1 MNKVLKRGTLAV
13 SVGACGHFN
22 PKRLCCC
29 SSACGL
35 LYILTLHPPLFSLY
49 LALYRLVPSRTPARI
64 SFLVPTEFPS
74 VARFCLPLSTP
85 SPFIITFSFKVLC
98 GEEGRPSRR
107 RQYPDECA
115 LYGCSDLAQGHLQGM
130 LTSFVFG
137 FDSDLIMRALLRL
150 VCDEQP
156 AWLLLPLQSMLS
168 RLTIE
173 HGQVL
178 FYILVPLAV
187 STALAMNGPCLLPS
201 PPPSH

>member
-1 MNKVLKRGTLAV
+1 
-13 SVGACGHFN
+13 
-22 PKRLCCC
+22 
-29 SSACGL
+29 
-35 LYILTLHPPLFSLY
+35 
-49 LALYRLVPSRTPARI
+49 
-64 SFLVPTEFPS
+64 
-74 VARFCLPLSTP
+74 
-85 SPFIITFSFKVLC
+85 
-98 GEEGRPSRR
+98 
-107 RQYPDECA
+107 
-115 LYGCSDLAQGHLQGM
+115 M

-168 RLTIE
+168 RLTVE

-201 PPPSH
+201 PPPSHQLFQLIDIMVDAPFNAGDDTADCTSVRDEFDRDVVHDVLQAS

>member
-1 MNKVLKRGTLAV
+1 
-13 SVGACGHFN
+13 
-22 PKRLCCC
+22 
-29 SSACGL
+29 
-35 LYILTLHPPLFSLY
+35 
-49 LALYRLVPSRTPARI
+49 
-64 SFLVPTEFPS
+64 
-74 VARFCLPLSTP
+74 
-85 SPFIITFSFKVLC
+85 
-98 GEEGRPSRR
+98 
-107 RQYPDECA
+107 
-115 LYGCSDLAQGHLQGM
+115 M

-168 RLTIE
+168 RLTVE

-201 PPPSH
+201 PPPSHQLFQLIDIMVDAPFNAGDDTADCTSVRDEFDRDIVRDVIQVWHLIHGLTALCFSHFIFQLLITRPSRFVTDNRQAYLCLSWRIIHFQMTQFI